1 MEPSVAENR
10 RLTRT
15 IGTPNT
21 RARAIE
27 MGVPGRQDDYD
38 RTVNT
43 WIESRY
49 LRPLMIWV
57 VRPTADV

>member
-1 MEPSVAENR
+1 MSADRHYDRNDKRAEHFATENR

-21 RARAIE
+21 RARAIA

-43 WIESRY
+43 WIE
-49 LRPLMIWV
+49 
-57 VRPTADV
+57 